1 MYFLNMLTLQTFKC
15 GLIYGGTL
23 ICITGVGILV
33 SSLIIGNMLYNEH
46 NHYYEERI
54 DIEMVP
60 ILDEFKNVEKYNDNY
75 LEEFKLLEQKKLTE
89 EQIDDL
95 KNNVVFDETPL
106 GRIVMMYDKD
116 LEGFRWYCN
125 TSHITYETLSTL
137 ARKYVIHFD
146 CKCLYVSLTDELNKN
161 KQILDNTIDEARKN
175 KANEKINLLTRKD
188 IQEKLLI
195 KNNIIR
201 FKYSGKLYEYENK
214 QSKNEETS
222 ENTIIKK
229 ITFSDFK
236 NLCNFQSK
244 KND

>member
-1 MYFLNMLTLQTFKC
+1 MYFLNVLTFQTLKC

-23 ICITGVGILV
+23 VCIAGVGILV
-33 SSLIIGNMLYNEH
+33 SSLIVGNMVYNAD
-46 NHYYEERI
+46 NYYYEEGI
-54 DIEMVP
+54 DVEMVP
-60 ILDEFKNVEKYNDNY
+60 ILDEFKDVEKYNDNY
-75 LEEFKLLEQKKLTE
+75 LEEFKLLEQKELTE
-89 EQIDDL
+89 EQIDKL

-146 CKCLYVSLTDELNKN
+146 CKCLYISLKDELEKN
-161 KQILDNTIDEARKN
+161 KMILDKTIMEAKKTN
-175 KANEKINLLTRKD
+175 ANEKVNLLTRKD

-201 FKYSGKLYEYENK
+201 FKYGGKLYEYENK
-214 QSKNEETS
+214 HTSNHEPTSK
-222 ENTIIKK
+222 KK

-236 NLCNFQSK
+236 RLEKFSQK

>member
-1 MYFLNMLTLQTFKC
+1 MYFLNVFTLQTLKC

-23 ICITGVGILV
+23 VCIAGVGILV
-33 SSLIIGNMLYNEH
+33 SSLIVGRMVYNTD
-46 NHYYEERI
+46 NYYYEESI
-54 DIEMVP
+54 DVEMVP
-60 ILDEFKNVEKYNDNY
+60 ILDEFKDVEKYNDNY
-75 LEEFKLLEQKKLTE
+75 LEEFKLLEQKELTE
-89 EQIDDL
+89 EQIDNL

-146 CKCLYVSLTDELNKN
+146 CKCLYISLKDELKKN
-161 KQILDNTIDEARKN
+161 KMILDKTIIEAKKTN
-175 KANEKINLLTRKD
+175 ANQKVNLLTRKD
-188 IQEKLLI
+188 VQEKLLI

-201 FKYSGKLYEYENK
+201 FKYGGKLYEYENK
-214 QSKNEETS
+214 HTSNHEPTSK
-222 ENTIIKK
+222 KK

-236 NLCNFQSK
+236 RLEKLSQK